1 MQKVYM
7 LRTRMLLKGC
17 VMKGYDVS
25 FELYGCVSEISRR
38 VILPER
44 LSFAQLKDIIISVF
58 GFSTERYSEF
68 NFKDSEMSIDSK
80 SNILIDRYITRPVI
94 YDNYWF
100 NDVLYGFS
108 FDLRDAFISEFAY
121 PFCDGEADC
130 PDDWR
135 VIITLNETVSYEKTY
150 PTLISYAGEC
160 NPVSGSGGI
169 NTLNSMLLKGHS
181 LPEIDPKSI
190 EYELTK
196 IKSLKHKA
204 YNVRIRYE
212 NTKKD
217 VWRDFLIPEKTT
229 FPELEDIIIIA
240 FDTDGVSFESD
251 DETVDESLKRKSK
264 TFSKSGDFSVELK
277 NIIFS
282 ARNYPIL
289 KVFSGGE
296 NPFDLWHEYYPDA
309 SKETDRFQTNL
320 DDFF

>member
-1 MQKVYM
+1 
-7 LRTRMLLKGC
+7 MLLKGC
-17 VMKGYDVS
+17 IMKGYDVS

-44 LSFAQLKDIIISVF
+44 LSFAQLEDIIISVF
-58 GFSTERYSEF
+58 GFSTKRYSEF

-80 SNILIDRYITRPVI
+80 SNILIDRYITRPII
-94 YDNYWF
+94 YDHYWL
-100 NDVLYGFS
+100 NTILYGVD
-108 FDLRDAFISEFAY
+108 FDWRDALSSYFPYAQ
-121 PFCDGEADC
+121 CDWQTAG

-135 VIITLNETVSYEKTY
+135 VLITFNETVDYDRIY
-150 PTLISYAGEC
+150 PTFISYVGQC
-160 NPVSGSGGI
+160 NPISGIGGIKRLNTMLSGSH
-169 NTLNSMLLKGHS
+169 N

-190 EYELTK
+190 GEELSK
-196 IKSLKHKA
+196 IRSVKHKV
-204 YNVRIRYE
+204 YDVRIRYE
-212 NTKKD
+212 NTD
-217 VWRDFLIPEKTT
+217 IWRDILIPEKTT

-277 NIIFS
+277 NTIFY

-289 KVFSGGE
+289 KAFSGGE
-296 NPFDLWHEYYPDA
+296 NPFDLWHEYYPDV